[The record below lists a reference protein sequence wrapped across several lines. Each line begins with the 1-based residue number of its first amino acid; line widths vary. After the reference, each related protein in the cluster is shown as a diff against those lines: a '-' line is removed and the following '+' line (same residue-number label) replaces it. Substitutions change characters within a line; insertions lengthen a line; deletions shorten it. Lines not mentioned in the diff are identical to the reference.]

1 MSNDDEVKK
10 TLDEMNKKIAEI
22 EEKINSFMTAKP
34 TATAKKTKPLTDDSN
49 SNVRTD
55 YSKIKVKF

>member
-34 TATAKKTKPLTDDSN
+34 TATAKKQKPLTDGN
-49 SNVRTD
+49 SNIRTD
-55 YSKIKVKF
+55 FSKIKVKF